1 MNRLKQRGVFAI
13 GVEVGTGCN
22 TNRACASWAQVAQN
36 VTEQIAGHHHIKK
49 VGTLHKMRCQ
59 NINVKLV
66 NMDARIVLGHF
77 HNSLIPVRHGDGNT
91 IGFGGTG
98 EMLLG
103 AGLGQF
109 KGEFQD
115 AINTNAR
122 HDGLL
127 HHNFTLC
134 ARVHAPANAGVLTL
148 GVFAHD
154 VHVNFTGL
162 PGRAVS
168 SHHGCNDARH
178 EPGWTQ
184 VDVLIKLTA
193 EQKQR
198 TPQRHMV
205 GNFVW
210 PTHSAKVDGIVAAD
224 LVFPIVGQHLAVLF
238 KVVPT

>member
-1 MNRLKQRGVFAI
+1 
-13 GVEVGTGCN
+13 
-22 TNRACASWAQVAQN
+22 
-36 VTEQIAGHHHIKK
+36 
-49 VGTLHKMRCQ
+49 MRSQ
-59 NINVKLV
+59 NIDVKLV
-66 NMDARIVLGHF
+66 NTDTRIVLGHF
-77 HNSLIPVRHGDGNT
+77 YDSLIPIRHGDGNAV
-91 IGFGGTG
+91 GFGGAG
-98 EMLLG
+98 EMLLR
-103 AGLGQF
+103 ASLRKF

-115 AINTNAR
+115 AIDTNAR
-122 HDGLL
+122 HDRFL
-127 HHNFTLC
+127 HHNFTLG

-162 PGRAVS
+162 SGRAIS

-178 EPGWTQ
+178 ESGRTQ
-184 VDVLIKLTA
+184 IDVLIELTA

-198 TPQRHMV
+198 APQRHMV

-210 PTHSAKVDGIVAAD
+210 PTHSTKVDGIVATD